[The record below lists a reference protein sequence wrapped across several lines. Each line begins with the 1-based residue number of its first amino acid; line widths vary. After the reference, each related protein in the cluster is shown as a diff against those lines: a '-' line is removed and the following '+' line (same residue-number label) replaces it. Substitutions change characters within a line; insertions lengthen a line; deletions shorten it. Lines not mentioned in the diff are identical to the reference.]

1 MTSVLLTCGNRQH
14 EVYTNEEQ
22 ANKIF
27 HLMDAL
33 HKIAMEMTS

>member
-1 MTSVLLTCGNRQH
+1 MTSVLLTCGNRQN

-22 ANKIF
+22 ENKIF

-33 HKIAMEMTS
+33 HEIAMEMTS